1 MKRTLQNVWVN
12 LEKYVL
18 AYNKLKTGF
27 DIEVGIVHIKMHLG
41 ILLKNKTHLP
51 F

>member
-1 MKRTLQNVWVN
+1 MFGLIWKSMFWLI
-12 LEKYVL
+12 
-18 AYNKLKTGF
+18 NKLKTGF

-41 ILLKNKTHLP
+41 ILLKNKTPLP